1 MNVGHTEEQRD
12 IYTITRLNRE
22 VRAVL
27 EDSFPPSLWVRG
39 EISNLAQPG
48 SGHLYFSLKDKHS
61 QVRCAMFRGANR
73 HLRFAPEN
81 GQEVLVRAGVSL
93 YEGRGE
99 FQLIVESMEPAG
111 AGALQQAFEKLKQR
125 LLEEGLFA
133 EEHKQPIPAFPGTIG
148 VITSPTGAAV
158 KDIIHVL
165 ERRYARAD
173 VIVYPA
179 PVQGEGSAQQIA
191 QAIDEANRRRE
202 CDVLILA
209 RGGGSLEDLWSF
221 NEEIVA
227 RAVHSSA
234 IPVVSGIGHEID
246 FTIADFVADQ
256 RAPTPSAAAEMVSP
270 DSAALKSTLN
280 NLYSQL
286 HLRIAGLLAG
296 QLRNVTQLRKRLPH
310 PTYLLQNMTQRM
322 DDLAVRMRLALDNGI
337 ALRRV
342 RLNRFADILRGRSP
356 LQRLAGYRNKCSA
369 LEKQLQNHLMRSLHA
384 RTEQLDYLSRSLKTV
399 SPLATLERGYAI
411 VTDEDENIVRQ
422 ADQLQENAKTTT
434 RFAKGS
440 VESTV
445 NRIKPSN
452 KLSSTLLMPILEE
465 SEDELFE
472 RSPDNERTVEL

>member
-1 MNVGHTEEQRD
+1 MNTVIAEEQRD

-133 EEHKQPIPAFPGTIG
+133 EDHKQPIPAFPKTIG
-148 VITSPTGAAV
+148 VVTSPAGAAV
-158 KDIIHVL
+158 RDIIQVL
-165 ERRYARAD
+165 QRRYAMAGI
-173 VIVYPA
+173 IVYPV
-179 PVQGEGSAQQIA
+179 PVQGEGAAQQIA
-191 QAIDEANRRRE
+191 ETIDVASRRQE

-227 RAVHSSA
+227 RAVYRSV
-234 IPVVSGIGHEID
+234 IPVISGIGHEID

-256 RAPTPSAAAEMVSP
+256 RAPTPSAAAELVSP
-270 DSAALKSTLN
+270 DTVALKSRVNTLH
-280 NLYSQL
+280 SQL
-286 HLRIAGLLAG
+286 HLQITGLLAAH
-296 QLRNVTQLRKRLPH
+296 LRNVTQLSKRLPR

-342 RLNRFADILRGRSP
+342 RLNRFVDILRGRSP

-384 RTEQLDYLSRSLKTV
+384 RNEQLDYLSRSLKTV

-411 VTDEDENIVRQ
+411 VTDEDENIVRR
-422 ADQLQENAKTTT
+422 ADQLRENAEIKT
-434 RFAKGS
+434 RFSRGS
-440 VESTV
+440 VRSTV
-445 NRIKPSN
+445 KQVN
-452 KLSSTLLMPILEE
+452 
-465 SEDELFE
+465 
-472 RSPDNERTVEL
+472 PDGK

>member
-1 MNVGHTEEQRD
+1 MNARLTEEQRD
-12 IYTITRLNRE
+12 IYSITRLNRE

-27 EDSFPPSLWVRG
+27 ENSFPPSLWVRG

-61 QVRCAMFRGANR
+61 QVRCAMFKSANR
-73 HLRFAPEN
+73 HLRFTPEN

-93 YEGRGE
+93 YEDRGE

-133 EEHKQPIPAFPGTIG
+133 EDHKQPLPVFPGTIG

-158 KDIIHVL
+158 RDIIHVL
-165 ERRYARAD
+165 RRRYARAG
-173 VIVYPA
+173 VIVYPV

-221 NEEIVA
+221 NEEVVA
-227 RAVHSSA
+227 RAIYHSV

-246 FTIADFVADQ
+246 FTIADFVADR
-256 RAPTPSAAAEMVSP
+256 RAPTPSAGAELASP
-270 DSAALKSTLN
+270 DTAVLQSSLN
-280 NLYSQL
+280 TLYSQL
-286 HLRIAGLLAG
+286 NKCITSLLDVR
-296 QLRNVTQLRKRLPH
+296 LRNVTQLNKRLPR

-322 DDLAVRMRLALDNGI
+322 DDLAIRLKLALDNGI
-337 ALRRV
+337 ALRRA
-342 RLNRFADILRGRSP
+342 RLNRFTGLLGSRNP
-356 LQRLAGYRNKCSA
+356 LQRLAGYRIKCSG
-369 LEKQLQNHLMRSLHA
+369 LERQLQNHLMRNLQD
-384 RTEQLDYLSRSLKTV
+384 RKKRLDYLSRSLKTV
-399 SPLATLERGYAI
+399 GPLATLERGYAI
-411 VTDEDENIVRQ
+411 VTDEDNNIVRR
-422 ADQLQENAKTTT
+422 ADQLRENAEIST

-440 VESTV
+440 VRSTV
-445 NRIKPSN
+445 SRIN
-452 KLSSTLLMPILEE
+452 A
-465 SEDELFE
+465 EDE
-472 RSPDNERTVEL
+472 

>member
-1 MNVGHTEEQRD
+1 MNAGLTEEQRD

-61 QVRCAMFRGANR
+61 QVRCAMFRGTNR

-111 AGALQQAFEKLKQR
+111 AGALQQAFEMLKQR

-133 EEHKQPIPAFPGTIG
+133 DEHKQPLPAFPGTIG

-165 ERRYARAD
+165 GRRYAHAG
-173 VIVYPA
+173 VIVYPV

-191 QAIDEANRRRE
+191 QAIDEANQRRE

-227 RAVHSSA
+227 RAIYRST
-234 IPVVSGIGHEID
+234 IPLVSGIGHEID

-256 RAPTPSAAAEMVSP
+256 RAPSPSAAAEMVSP

-286 HLRIAGLLAG
+286 HLRITGLLAG
-296 QLRNVTQLRKRLPH
+296 HLRNVTQLSKRLPR
-310 PTYLLQNMTQRM
+310 PTYLLQNMTQRT
-322 DDLAVRMRLALDNGI
+322 DDLAIRLRLALDNGI

-342 RLNRFADILRGRSP
+342 RLNRFVDILRGRSP
-356 LQRLAGYRNKCSA
+356 LQRLAGYRTKCSG
-369 LEKQLQNHLMRSLHA
+369 LEKQLQNHLIRSLHSWKK
-384 RTEQLDYLSRSLKTV
+384 QLDYLSRSLKTV
-399 SPLATLERGYAI
+399 GPLATLERGYAI
-411 VTDEDENIVRQ
+411 VTDEDDNIVRR
-422 ADQLQENAKTTT
+422 ADQLRENAEIST

-440 VESTV
+440 VLSTV
-445 NRIKPSN
+445 NRIN
-452 KLSSTLLMPILEE
+452 A
-465 SEDELFE
+465 EDE
-472 RSPDNERTVEL
+472 

>member
-1 MNVGHTEEQRD
+1 MNTGMAEEQRD

-22 VRAVL
+22 ARAVL

-81 GQEVLVRAGVSL
+81 GQEVLIRAGVSL

-148 VITSPTGAAV
+148 VVTSPTGAAV

-165 ERRYARAD
+165 GRRYAIAG
-173 VIVYPA
+173 VIVYPV
-179 PVQGEGSAQQIA
+179 PVQGDGAAQQIA
-191 QAIDEANRRRE
+191 ETIDEVNRRQE

-221 NEEIVA
+221 NEETVA
-227 RAVHSSA
+227 RAVYRSV

-256 RAPTPSAAAEMVSP
+256 RAPTPSAAAELVSP
-270 DSAALKSTLN
+270 DASVLQSRLN
-280 NLYSQL
+280 ALYSQL
-286 HLRIAGLLAG
+286 HMRVSGMLSDH
-296 QLRNVTQLRKRLPH
+296 LRNVTQLGKRLPR
-310 PTYLLQNMTQRM
+310 PTYLLQNMTQRV
-322 DDLAVRMRLALDNGI
+322 DDLAIRLKLALDNGV

-342 RLNRFADILRGRSP
+342 RLNRFAGILRSRNP
-356 LQRLAGYRNKCSA
+356 LQRLAGYRTKCSG
-369 LEKQLQNHLMRSLHA
+369 LEKQLQNHLIRNLHSWKK
-384 RTEQLDYLSRSLKTV
+384 QLDYLSRSLKTV
-399 SPLATLERGYAI
+399 GPLATLERGYAI
-411 VTDEDENIVRQ
+411 VTDEDDNIVRR
-422 ADQLQENAKTTT
+422 ADQLRENAEIST

-440 VESTV
+440 VRSTV
-445 NRIKPSN
+445 NRISK
-452 KLSSTLLMPILEE
+452 
-465 SEDELFE
+465 DE
-472 RSPDNERTVEL
+472 N

>member
-1 MNVGHTEEQRD
+1 MPLAAAVFNDSGHTGDRFKSVPDNTDMEEQRD
-12 IYTITRLNRE
+12 IYSITRLNRE
-22 VRAVL
+22 VSAVL

-48 SGHLYFSLKDKHS
+48 SGHLYFSLKDKYS
-61 QVRCAMFRGANR
+61 QVRCAMFRSANR
-73 HLRFAPEN
+73 HLRFTPEN

-99 FQLIVESMEPAG
+99 FQLIVESMEPVG

-133 EEHKQPIPAFPGTIG
+133 EDHKQPLPAFPGTIG

-165 ERRYARAD
+165 ERRYARAG
-173 VIVYPA
+173 VIIYPV
-179 PVQGEGSAQQIA
+179 PVQGEGSAQQIT

-221 NEEIVA
+221 NEEVVA
-227 RAVHSSA
+227 RAIHRSV

-246 FTIADFVADQ
+246 FTIADFVVDR
-256 RAPTPSAAAEMVSP
+256 RAATPSATAELVSP
-270 DSAALKSTLN
+270 DTAALLSKLDTLH
-280 NLYSQL
+280 SQL
-286 HLRIAGLLAG
+286 HSRITDLLNTHLQHVM
-296 QLRNVTQLRKRLPH
+296 QLSKRLPR
-310 PTYLLQNMTQRM
+310 PTYLLQNMTQRT
-322 DDLAVRMRLALDNGI
+322 DDLAIRLKLALDNGI

-342 RLNRFADILRGRSP
+342 RLNRFASILRSRNP
-356 LQRLAGYRNKCSA
+356 LQRLAGYRIKCSG
-369 LEKQLQNHLMRSLHA
+369 LEKQLQNHLMRNLQDWKK
-384 RTEQLDYLSRSLKTV
+384 QLDYLFRSLKTV

-411 VTDEDENIVRQ
+411 VMDEDDNIVRR
-422 ADQLQENAKTTT
+422 AEQLRENAEIST

-440 VESTV
+440 VRSTV
-445 NRIKPSN
+445 NRIN
-452 KLSSTLLMPILEE
+452 AE
-465 SEDELFE
+465 
-472 RSPDNERTVEL
+472 NE

>member
-1 MNVGHTEEQRD
+1 MNTVIAEEQRD
-12 IYTITRLNRE
+12 VYTITRLNRE

-133 EEHKQPIPAFPGTIG
+133 DEHKQPIPAFPKTVG
-148 VITSPTGAAV
+148 VVTSPAGAAV
-158 KDIIHVL
+158 RDIIQVL
-165 ERRYARAD
+165 RRRYAMAGI
-173 VIVYPA
+173 IVYPV
-179 PVQGEGSAQQIA
+179 PVQGDGAAQQIA
-191 QAIDEANRRRE
+191 ETIDVANRRQE

-221 NEEIVA
+221 NEEVVA
-227 RAVHSSA
+227 RAVYSSA

-256 RAPTPSAAAEMVSP
+256 RAPTPSAAAELVSP
-270 DSAALKSTLN
+270 DTAVLKSTLD

-286 HLRIAGLLAG
+286 HIRITGLLAG
-296 QLRNVTQLRKRLPH
+296 HLRNVAQLSKRLPR
-310 PTYLLQNMTQRM
+310 PTYLLQNMTQRT
-322 DDLAVRMRLALDNGI
+322 DDLAVRLRLALDNGI

-356 LQRLAGYRNKCSA
+356 LHRLAGYRAKCSG
-369 LEKQLQNHLMRSLHA
+369 LEKQLQNHLIRSLHSWKK
-384 RTEQLDYLSRSLKTV
+384 QLDYLSRSLKTV

-411 VTDEDENIVRQ
+411 VTDEDDNIVRR
-422 ADQLQENAKTTT
+422 AEQLRENAEIST

-440 VESTV
+440 VRSTV
-445 NRIKPSN
+445 SRIN
-452 KLSSTLLMPILEE
+452 A
-465 SEDELFE
+465 EDELHE
-472 RSPDNERTVEL
+472 